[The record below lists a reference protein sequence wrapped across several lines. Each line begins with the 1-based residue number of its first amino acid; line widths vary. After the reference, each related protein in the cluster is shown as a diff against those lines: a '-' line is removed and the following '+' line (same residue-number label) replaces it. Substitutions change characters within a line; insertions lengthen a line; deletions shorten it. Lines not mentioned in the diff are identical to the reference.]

1 MRKKERMESQIF
13 FIICMLLTNF
23 GSQHVVQDVNKLMTP
38 YFERDESKIII
49 LFAMCYVASR
59 SIITSAIFTAC
70 IQVLL
75 VLMRNFNKNR
85 FISRFVHRKNKLLK
99 IKDGRK

>member
-1 MRKKERMESQIF
+1 MRKKERMESQIL

-23 GSQHVVQDVNKLMTP
+23 GSQHVIQDVNKHMTP
-38 YFERDESKIII
+38 YFVKDGGKIIV

-59 SIITSAIFTAC
+59 NIITAAIFTAC
-70 IQVLL
+70 IQILL

-85 FISRFVHRKNKLLK
+85 FISKFVHRKNKLLK